1 MKFKLSAFSF
11 QLSVIQV
18 RKRVLHFL
26 TPESWHLK
34 ATQKGFTLIELLV
47 VTAII
52 VIVTSLVLINNN
64 RFGGAVL
71 LQNLAYD
78 MALSVR
84 EAQVYGISVLSFGG
98 EFDFGYGMHFD
109 TNSQTYILFADALV
123 QNGLYDCPNPG
134 LQGFVRTRRVD
145 GHAAQLPRRKIVRS
159 AASSMDACLSNPDL
173 WVSKLDILFKR
184 PEPDACISAND
195 SIKLDSDGACTLNR
209 GKRAHCRRVSRAA
222 TREASSLMRRGRYRW
237 NEIWT
242 GSNTSS
248 QDYFRRNV
256 LVPT

>member
-64 RFGGAVL
+64 RFGGTVL

-134 LQGFVRTRRVD
+134 LQGSCERVESTD
-145 GHAAQLPRRKIVRS
+145 MQRS
-159 AASSMDACLSNPDL
+159 YRVVKLCVPAASSMNACLSNPDL

-195 SIKLDSDGACTLNR
+195 SIKIDSDGACTLNPEESARIVVESPR
-209 GKRAHCRRVSRAA
+209 GDQRSFIVDA
-222 TREASSLMRRGRYRW
+222 TGQISVE
-237 NEIWT
+237 
-242 GSNTSS
+242 
-248 QDYFRRNV
+248 
-256 LVPT
+256 